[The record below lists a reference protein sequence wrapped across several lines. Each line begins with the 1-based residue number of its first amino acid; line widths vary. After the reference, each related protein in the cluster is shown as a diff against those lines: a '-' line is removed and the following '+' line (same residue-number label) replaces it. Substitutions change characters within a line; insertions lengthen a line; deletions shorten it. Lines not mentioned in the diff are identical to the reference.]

1 MDKCYIEYDQGGRR
15 KSRPSTEA
23 GEPGDYVF
31 AACTPMWFFWRTLL
45 QGFGELFLE
54 EMTNYISFIVLIFTF
69 IVLNVVLL
77 NLLIAIMSGT

>member
-1 MDKCYIEYDQGGRR
+1 MDKCNVEFGQDDRR
-15 KSRPSTEA
+15 KPRTSGEA

-31 AACTPMWFFWRTLL
+31 AACTPLWFFWRTLL

-54 EMTNYISFIVLIFTF
+54 DMTNGVSFFFLIMTF
-69 IVLNVVLL
+69 VMLNVVLL

>member
-1 MDKCYIEYDQGGRR
+1 MDKCNVEFGQDDRR
-15 KSRPSTEA
+15 KLRAPKEA

-31 AACTPMWFFWRTLL
+31 AACTPLWFFSRTLL

-54 EMTNYISFIVLIFTF
+54 EMTNFVSFFFLIMTF
-69 IVLNVVLL
+69 VMLNVVLL